1 MPLAGQHAEIEAAD
15 ISSNGDEVEMEP
27 TNHPELEKKIE
38 AHSISL
44 ESKVCL
50 LKLAFWSL
58 LWHLWLGSLLLPVV
72 DLRLTALPLRR
83 FGARKGASTL

>member
-1 MPLAGQHAEIEAAD
+1 MVNQRDQTTEQSSKFICFWRVNIAEIEAAD
-15 ISSNGDEVEMEP
+15 ISSDVVEDEMEP

-50 LKLAFWSL
+50 LKLASWSL
-58 LWHLWLGSLLLPVV
+58 L
-72 DLRLTALPLRR
+72 
-83 FGARKGASTL
+83 